1 MQLTMKARLLCASLL
16 AVFITCAVLIVFS
29 INLLQ
34 SRAEVQTRANIQV
47 LAETFASLIGSD
59 LNSKRIAV
67 TSMAH
72 TIEQY
77 PQDVSVD
84 ELRLLI
90 SHTFRSHN
98 FILSMYGDEQGLM
111 VRQDPEW
118 DARSAAKG
126 YDPRQRAWYQDGTRV
141 NGLSMSAPYV
151 SDTTGDF
158 VVTLAHPVKNSN
170 GSLRG
175 MAGSNINVSQIAT
188 QVRKLTVPGDGYTI
202 MVDNDTRIISH
213 PDSQLNN
220 KYLNSVAPELTK
232 SWLQQAVQQQKLL
245 EITLNGATKLVYA
258 VDVPHA
264 DWAMVFVMDRATI
277 MATYTELT
285 YWMMVIGIGVLL
297 VFSIILTVVFRRQFA
312 DLERLNS
319 ALSAIADGD
328 GDLTVRV
335 HSQRPYDEIGQVAEA
350 FNRFVV
356 KIHQIM
362 TDVSDVAASLGQN
375 AQQANNVAKAS
386 RSEVDQ
392 QLDEVTMVATAV
404 TEMASATQ
412 EIAGNAELAAHTAQ
426 DSVQLAA
433 EGERAVTQSRRS
445 IEALSAEV
453 THTGAIIE
461 ELNQHAQQ
469 ISTILATIT
478 GVAEQTNLLALN
490 AAIEAARAGE
500 HGRGFAVVADEVRVL
515 SQRTHGSTQEIQTM
529 IEALQA
535 TTKKA
540 VHATAESLERA
551 NESVTD
557 AEAASDR
564 LSQINTAIAEI
575 SDMAR
580 QIAAAAEEQTSVT
593 AEINR
598 NTESIR
604 EVSTAL
610 AQQMVDTEEASNTAV
625 NEAKQLGSQ
634 VNRFKL

>member
-1 MQLTMKARLLCASLL
+1 MKARLLCASLL

-158 VVTLAHPVKNSN
+158 VVTLAHPVKNPN

-175 MAGSNINVSQIAT
+175 MAGSNINVSQIAA

-412 EIAGNAELAAHTAQ
+412 EIASNAELAAHTAQ
-426 DSVQLAA
+426 DSVHLAA

-610 AQQMVDTEEASNTAV
+610 ALQMVDTEEASNTAV